1 MTKKEKLI
9 DSAQKNIQKGQI
21 AKAIKDYQQLVELEP
36 KDIRHRQKLAELFN
50 RAKQTAQAL
59 EEYHKVGNYYADNGF
74 YLKAIA
80 VFKQIQR
87 ISPDDLKIY
96 TRLAD
101 LNVKQG
107 LIGNAMAEYRQLI
120 ALHEQAG
127 ETASV
132 IDVLRRMKAI
142 DPENLNIRVK
152 LGESLAAAGMKND
165 ALEDFQE
172 VLKVLQAKDDQVKLL
187 KLHEIFAR
195 FFPDEPLIQVG
206 LGMCLIR
213 QGKAERGIALLE
225 SLRGTAPEDPAIL
238 DALASGH
245 HLLGAHDQ
253 ERRLLEGLA
262 DLLPGDLDVRERLVR
277 TCLAGESWN
286 EALDQLE
293 ETKTDFF
300 EDDRLGVLREF
311 YETLRGY
318 LPDETRVGA
327 TLQTI
332 YELGGEGAKLFDAM
346 ADEKTELSTESESVS
361 EEGLPPLF
369 AGEDD
374 SEKTSIEPAVV
385 EESEEMALEFL
396 ESLETTP
403 IVENIKRPIA
413 ESPLA
418 LDLPGDD
425 VFADLGSDS
434 SVTAVDTPATD
445 DEPELIPFDL
455 DDEELSFGFD
465 EEPTEISKT
474 EERSV
479 LPDFVL
485 SSGNSSGEPLFGEAS
500 VLAEKLEEAGFL
512 TTQGRFSEAERLCRE
527 LLLAEPGCRVAEEL
541 LTDIRSRQQATANE
555 PSSQEDFFDF
565 GAEVLEELG
574 EENLPSPE
582 AVHSSMDRYGMD
594 GVFSAF
600 KKGVRA
606 QIDSDDAESHFN
618 LGIAYK
624 EMGLLDDAI
633 GEFEQAMNDASRCLD
648 CVTLIALCQVEKG
661 DFKGAETTLKLGL
674 ALPGLNATQRMNIYY
689 DLGQVYELV
698 QRPLEALECFQS
710 VHDVDMFYRD
720 VQAKILSLRQQLGLG
735 SDDHEGPAGSG
746 GSKNRVSYI

>member
-36 KDIRHRQKLAELFN
+36 RDIRHRQKLAELYN

-59 EEYHKVGNYYADNGF
+59 EEYHTVGKYYADNGF

-80 VFKQIQR
+80 LFKQIQR

-96 TRLAD
+96 TRLAE

-120 ALHEQAG
+120 ARYEQAG
-127 ETASV
+127 ETGAV

-152 LGESLAAAGMKND
+152 LGETLAAAGMKND

-172 VLKVLQAKDDQVKLL
+172 VLKVLQAKNDQVKLL

-206 LGMCLIR
+206 LGMYLIR

-225 SLRGTAPEDPAIL
+225 SLRGTAPEDPTIL

-245 HLLGAHDQ
+245 HLLGDTDQ
-253 ERRLLEGLA
+253 ERVLLTSLIEFR
-262 DLLPGDLDVRERLVR
+262 PGDLDLRERLVR
-277 TCLAGESWN
+277 ACFAGEDWN

-293 ETKTDFF
+293 TTKADFLAAN
-300 EDDRLGVLREF
+300 RLVALRDLYQTLREH
-311 YETLRGY
+311 LSDD
-318 LPDETRVGA
+318 PRVGV
-327 TLQTI
+327 TLQAI
-332 YELGGEGAKLFDAM
+332 YELSGEGAKLFDVM
-346 ADEKTELSTESESVS
+346 ADEEPEPSLETAAIP

-369 AGEDD
+369 SGEDD
-374 SEKTSIEPAVV
+374 SVIPPIAPAVV

-403 IVENIKRPIA
+403 VAEQTEGSVG
-413 ESPLA
+413 ESPLV
-418 LDLPGDD
+418 LELPGDD
-425 VFADLGSDS
+425 VFADLGSES
-434 SVTAVDTPATD
+434 SEAAAGTPATD
-445 DEPELIPFDL
+445 DEPDLVPFDL
-455 DDEELSFGFD
+455 DNEELSFSFD
-465 EEPTEISKT
+465 DEPAEISAT
-474 EERSV
+474 EEHTP
-479 LPDFVL
+479 LPDFDL
-485 SSGNSSGEPLFGEAS
+485 APNAGAEQLFSEAS
-500 VLAEKLEEAGFL
+500 ALAEKLEEAGFL
-512 TTQGRFSEAERLCRE
+512 ATQGRFAEAERLCRE

-541 LTDIRSRQQATANE
+541 LADIRSRRQAPTDE
-555 PSSQEDFFDF
+555 PSTQEDFFDF
-565 GAEVLEELG
+565 GAEILDELG
-574 EENLPSPE
+574 EDNLPSPE
-582 AVHSSMDRYGMD
+582 AVSSSKDRYGME
-594 GVFSAF
+594 GVFTEF

-624 EMGLLDDAI
+624 EMGLIDDAI
-633 GEFEQAMNDASRCLD
+633 GEFEQAMNDVSRCLD

-661 DFKGAETTLKLGL
+661 DYKGAETTLKLGL
-674 ALPGLNATQRMNIYY
+674 ALPGLTAALRMNIYY

-698 QRPLEALECFQS
+698 QRPLEALECFQN

-720 VQAKILSLRQQLGLG
+720 VQAKIHSLRRQLGLG

-746 GSKNRVSYI
+746 GGKNRVSYI

>member
-1 MTKKEKLI
+1 LTKKEKLI

-36 KDIRHRQKLAELFN
+36 KDIRHRQKLAELYN
-50 RAKQTAQAL
+50 RAKQTAQSL
-59 EEYHKVGNYYADNGF
+59 EEYHKVGSYYADNGF

-87 ISPDDLKIY
+87 ISPADLKIY
-96 TRLAD
+96 SRLAE

-107 LIGNAMAEYRQLI
+107 LVGNALAEYRQLI
-120 ALHEQAG
+120 ACHEQAG
-127 ETASV
+127 DRDEV
-132 IDVLRRMKAI
+132 IAVLRRMKAI

-152 LGESLAAAGMKND
+152 LGETLAAAGMKND

-195 FFPDEPLIQVG
+195 FFPDEPQIQVG

-213 QGKAERGIALLE
+213 QGKTERGIALLE
-225 SLRGTAPEDPAIL
+225 SLRGTAPEDPTIL

-245 HLLGAHDQ
+245 HLLGAHDR
-253 ERRLLEGLA
+253 ER
-262 DLLPGDLDVRERLVR
+262 DLLANLVELRPGDLDVRERLVR
-277 TCLAGESWN
+277 ACLAGESWS

-293 ETKTDFF
+293 ATKADFL
-300 EDDRLGVLREF
+300 EADRLVSLRGF
-311 YETLRGY
+311 YETLREH
-318 LPDETRVGA
+318 LPDEPRVGV

-332 YELGGEGAKLFDAM
+332 YEVSGEGAKLFDAM
-346 ADEKTELSTESESVS
+346 ADEKLDHSTATATVPA
-361 EEGLPPLF
+361 EGLPPLF
-369 AGEDD
+369 SGEDD
-374 SEKTSIEPAVV
+374 SVLPHVEPAIV

-403 IVENIKRPIA
+403 VADKTEGSIG
-413 ESPLA
+413 ESPLV

-425 VFADLGSDS
+425 VFADLGCEASVAAVDAP
-434 SVTAVDTPATD
+434 VTA
-445 DEPELIPFDL
+445 DEPDLVPFDL
-455 DDEELSFGFD
+455 DSEELSFSFD
-465 EEPTEISKT
+465 EEPEEISAS
-474 EERSV
+474 EERES
-479 LPDFVL
+479 LPDFDL
-485 SSGNSSGEPLFGEAS
+485 APNADEPLFSETSG
-500 VLAEKLEEAGFL
+500 LAEKLEEAGFL
-512 TTQGRFSEAERLCRE
+512 ATQGRFAEAESLCRE
-527 LLLAEPGCRVAEEL
+527 LLAVEPDCRVAEEL
-541 LTDIRSRQQATANE
+541 LADIRSRQQGATAE
-555 PSSQEDFFDF
+555 PSDQEDFFDF
-565 GAEVLEELG
+565 GAEILDELG
-574 EENLPSPE
+574 EENLPTPE
-582 AVHSSMDRYGMD
+582 AVRSHQDRYGME

-633 GEFEQAMNDASRCLD
+633 GEFEQAMSDASRCLD

-661 DFKGAETTLKLGL
+661 DCKGAETTLKLGL
-674 ALPGLNATQRMNIYY
+674 ALPGLTATQRMSIYY

-720 VQAKILSLRQQLGLG
+720 VQAKIHSLRQQLGLG

-746 GSKNRVSYI
+746 GGKNRVSYI

>member
-36 KDIRHRQKLAELFN
+36 KDIRHRQKLAELYN

-59 EEYHKVGNYYADNGF
+59 EEYHKVGNHYADNGF

-87 ISPDDLKIY
+87 ISPNDLKIY
-96 TRLAD
+96 TRLAE

-120 ALHEQAG
+120 ACHEQAG
-127 ETASV
+127 ETAAV

-142 DPENLNIRVK
+142 DPENLNILVK
-152 LGESLAAAGMKND
+152 LGETLAAAGMKND
-165 ALEDFQE
+165 ALEDFQD
-172 VLKVLQAKDDQVKLL
+172 VLKVLQVKGDQVKLL

-195 FFPDEPLIQVG
+195 FFPDEPLIQAG

-225 SLRGTAPEDPAIL
+225 ALQGAAPEDPTIL

-245 HLLGAHDQ
+245 HLLGAHDR
-253 ERRLLEGLA
+253 ERGLLANLVELR
-262 DLLPGDLDVRERLVR
+262 PGDLDVRERLVR
-277 TCLAGESWN
+277 VCLAGESWS

-293 ETKTDFF
+293 ATKADFL
-300 EDDRLGVLREF
+300 EADRLVSLRGF
-311 YETLRGY
+311 YETLREH
-318 LPDETRVGA
+318 LPDEPRVGV

-332 YELGGEGAKLFDAM
+332 YEVSGEGAKLFDAM
-346 ADEKTELSTESESVS
+346 ADEKLDHSTATAAVPA
-361 EEGLPPLF
+361 EGLPPLF
-369 AGEDD
+369 SGEDD
-374 SEKTSIEPAVV
+374 SVLPHVEPAIV

-403 IVENIKRPIA
+403 VADKTESSIG
-413 ESPLA
+413 ESPLV

-425 VFADLGSDS
+425 VFADLGCDA
-434 SVTAVDTPATD
+434 SVAAVDAPATA
-445 DEPELIPFDL
+445 DEPDLVPFDL
-455 DDEELSFGFD
+455 DSEELSFSFD
-465 EEPTEISKT
+465 EEPEEISAS
-474 EERSV
+474 EERES
-479 LPDFVL
+479 LPDFDL
-485 SSGNSSGEPLFGEAS
+485 APNADEPLFSETSG
-500 VLAEKLEEAGFL
+500 LAEKLEDAGFL
-512 TTQGRFSEAERLCRE
+512 ATQGRFAEAESLCRE
-527 LLLAEPGCRVAEEL
+527 LLAVEPDCRVAEEL
-541 LTDIRSRQQATANE
+541 LADIRSRQKGATAE
-555 PSSQEDFFDF
+555 PSDQEDFFDF
-565 GAEVLEELG
+565 GAEILDELG
-574 EENLPSPE
+574 EENLPTPE
-582 AVHSSMDRYGMD
+582 AVRSHQDRYGME

-633 GEFEQAMNDASRCLD
+633 GEFEQAMSDASRCLD

-661 DFKGAETTLKLGL
+661 DCKGAETTLKLGL
-674 ALPGLNATQRMNIYY
+674 ALPGLTATQRMSIYY

-720 VQAKILSLRQQLGLG
+720 VQAKIHSLRQQLGLG

-746 GSKNRVSYI
+746 GGKNRVSYI

>member
-21 AKAIKDYQQLVELEP
+21 TKAIKDYQQLVELEP
-36 KDIRHRQKLAELFN
+36 RDIRHRQKLAELYN

-59 EEYHKVGNYYADNGF
+59 EEYHTVGKYYADNGF

-80 VFKQIQR
+80 LFKQIQR

-96 TRLAD
+96 TRLAE

-120 ALHEQAG
+120 ARYEQAG
-127 ETASV
+127 EMGAV

-152 LGESLAAAGMKND
+152 LGETLAAAGMKND

-172 VLKVLQAKDDQVKLL
+172 VLKVLQAKNDQVKLL

-206 LGMCLIR
+206 LGMYLIR
-213 QGKAERGIALLE
+213 QGQAERGIALLE
-225 SLRGTAPEDPAIL
+225 SLRGTAPEDPTIL

-245 HLLGAHDQ
+245 HLLGDTDQ
-253 ERRLLEGLA
+253 ERPLLTSLIGFR
-262 DLLPGDLDVRERLVR
+262 PGDLALRERLVR
-277 TCLAGESWN
+277 ACFAGEDWN

-293 ETKTDFF
+293 TSKADFL
-300 EDDRLGVLREF
+300 EANCLVVLREL
-311 YETLRGY
+311 YETLREH
-318 LPDETRVGA
+318 LSDDPRVGV
-327 TLQTI
+327 TLQAI
-332 YELGGEGAKLFDAM
+332 YELSGEGAKLFDAM
-346 ADEKTELSTESESVS
+346 ADEEPEPSPETAAFP

-369 AGEDD
+369 SGEDD
-374 SEKTSIEPAVV
+374 LVLPPIHPSVV

-403 IVENIKRPIA
+403 VAEKTEGSVD
-413 ESPLA
+413 ESPLV
-418 LDLPGDD
+418 LELSGVD
-425 VFADLGSDS
+425 VFADLGSES
-434 SVTAVDTPATD
+434 SEAAADTPATD
-445 DEPELIPFDL
+445 GEPDLVPFDL
-455 DDEELSFGFD
+455 DSEELSFSFD
-465 EEPTEISKT
+465 DEPAKISAT
-474 EERSV
+474 EERAS
-479 LPDFVL
+479 LPDFDL
-485 SSGNSSGEPLFGEAS
+485 APNADEPLFSEAS
-500 VLAEKLEEAGFL
+500 GLAEKLEEAGFL
-512 TTQGRFSEAERLCRE
+512 ATQGRFAEAETLCLE

-541 LTDIRSRQQATANE
+541 LADIHSRRQAPTDE
-555 PSSQEDFFDF
+555 PSTQEDFFDF
-565 GAEVLEELG
+565 GAEILVELG
-574 EENLPSPE
+574 EGNLPSPE
-582 AVHSSMDRYGMD
+582 AIRSSKDRYGME
-594 GVFSAF
+594 GVFTEF

-674 ALPGLNATQRMNIYY
+674 ALPGLTATQRMNIYY

-698 QRPLEALECFQS
+698 QRPLEALECFQN

-720 VQAKILSLRQQLGLG
+720 VQAKIHSLRRQLGLG
-735 SDDHEGPAGSG
+735 NDDHEGPAGSG
-746 GSKNRVSYI
+746 GGKNRVSYI

>member
-36 KDIRHRQKLAELFN
+36 KDIRHRQKLAELYN

-59 EEYHKVGNYYADNGF
+59 EEYHKVGNHYADNGF

-87 ISPDDLKIY
+87 ISPEDLKIY
-96 TRLAD
+96 IRLAE

-107 LIGNAMAEYRQLI
+107 LVGNAMAEYRQLI
-120 ALHEQAG
+120 ARHEQAG
-127 ETASV
+127 DTDAV

-152 LGESLAAAGMKND
+152 LGETLAAAGMKND
-165 ALEDFQE
+165 ALEDFQD
-172 VLKVLQAKDDQVKLL
+172 VLKVLQAKGDQVKLL

-195 FFPDEPLIQVG
+195 FFPDEPLIQIG

-225 SLRGTAPEDPAIL
+225 SLQGTAPEDPAIL

-245 HLLGAHDQ
+245 HLLGAYDQ
-253 ERRLLEGLA
+253 ERTFLEGLA
-262 DLLPGDLDVRERLVR
+262 ELLPGDLDVRERLVR
-277 TCLAGESWN
+277 ACLAGEAWS

-293 ETKTDFF
+293 TTKADFL
-300 EDDRLGVLREF
+300 EADRLVSLREL
-311 YETLRGY
+311 YETLRER
-318 LPDETRVGA
+318 LPDEPRVGV

-332 YELGGEGAKLFDAM
+332 YELSGEGAKLFDAM
-346 ADEKTELSTESESVS
+346 ADEPPEPSAAIEAVS

-369 AGEDD
+369 SSEDD
-374 SEKTSIEPAVV
+374 SVKPRIEPALV

-403 IVENIKRPIA
+403 VA
-413 ESPLA
+413 EKTEDSLSDSPLV

-425 VFADLGSDS
+425 VFADLGDESSEASVDS
-434 SVTAVDTPATD
+434 PATD
-445 DEPELIPFDL
+445 EEPDLVPFDL
-455 DDEELSFGFD
+455 DSEELSFSFD
-465 EEPTEISKT
+465 DEPADISATEEPASH
-474 EERSV
+474 
-479 LPDFVL
+479 PDFDLAPNV
-485 SSGNSSGEPLFGEAS
+485 SAEPLFSEATG
-500 VLAEKLEEAGFL
+500 LAEKLEEAGFL
-512 TTQGRFSEAERLCRE
+512 ATQGRFAEAESLCRE
-527 LLLAEPGCRVAEEL
+527 LLAAEPGCRVAEEL
-541 LTDIRSRQQATANE
+541 LTDIRSRQQAPTTE
-555 PSSQEDFFDF
+555 PPAKEDFFDF
-565 GAEVLEELG
+565 GAEILDELG
-574 EENLPSPE
+574 EENLPIPE
-582 AVHSSMDRYGMD
+582 AVSSHQDRYGME

-674 ALPGLNATQRMNIYY
+674 ALPGLTATQRMSIYY

>member
-36 KDIRHRQKLAELFN
+36 KDIRHRQKLAELYN

-59 EEYHKVGNYYADNGF
+59 EEYHTVGKYYADNGF

-80 VFKQIQR
+80 LFKQIQR

-96 TRLAD
+96 TRLAE

-107 LIGNAMAEYRQLI
+107 LVGNAMAEYRQLI
-120 ALHEQAG
+120 ARYEQAG
-127 ETASV
+127 ETGAV

-152 LGESLAAAGMKND
+152 LGETLAAAGMKND

-172 VLKVLQAKDDQVKLL
+172 VLKVLQAKNDQVKLL

-195 FFPDEPLIQVG
+195 FFPDEPLIQIG
-206 LGMCLIR
+206 LGMYLIR

-225 SLRGTAPEDPAIL
+225 SLRGTSPEDPAIL
-238 DALASGH
+238 DALAYGH
-245 HLLGAHDQ
+245 HLLGDTDQ
-253 ERRLLEGLA
+253 ERALLMSLIEFRPA
-262 DLLPGDLDVRERLVR
+262 DLDVRERLVR
-277 TCLAGESWN
+277 ACIAGQVWD

-293 ETKTDFF
+293 TTKADFL
-300 EDDRLGVLREF
+300 EANRLVPLREL
-311 YETLRGY
+311 YETLREH
-318 LPDETRVGA
+318 LSDDHRVGV
-327 TLQTI
+327 TLQAI
-332 YELGGEGAKLFDAM
+332 YELSGEGAKLFDAM
-346 ADEKTELSTESESVS
+346 ADDEERESSPETAAIP

-369 AGEDD
+369 SGEDD

-403 IVENIKRPIA
+403 VAEKTEGSVD
-413 ESPLA
+413 ESPLV
-418 LDLPGDD
+418 LELPGDD
-425 VFADLGSDS
+425 VFADLGSES
-434 SVTAVDTPATD
+434 SVAPVDTPATD
-445 DEPELIPFDL
+445 DEPDLVPFDL
-455 DDEELSFGFD
+455 DSDELSFSFD
-465 EEPTEISKT
+465 DEPAEISVT
-474 EERSV
+474 EERTS
-479 LPDFVL
+479 LPDFEL
-485 SSGNSSGEPLFGEAS
+485 APNASAEPLFSEAS
-500 VLAEKLEEAGFL
+500 GLAEKLEEAGFL
-512 TTQGRFSEAERLCRE
+512 ATQGRFAEAERLCRE

-541 LTDIRSRQQATANE
+541 LADIRFRRQAPTDE
-555 PSSQEDFFDF
+555 PSTQEDFFDF
-565 GAEVLEELG
+565 GAEILDELG
-574 EENLPSPE
+574 EDNLPSPE
-582 AVHSSMDRYGMD
+582 AISSSKDRYGME
-594 GVFSAF
+594 GVFTEF

-624 EMGLLDDAI
+624 EMGLIDDAI
-633 GEFEQAMNDASRCLD
+633 GEFEQAMNDVSRCLD

-661 DFKGAETTLKLGL
+661 DYKGAETTLKLGL
-674 ALPGLNATQRMNIYY
+674 ALPGLTAALRMNIYY

-698 QRPLEALECFQS
+698 QRPLEALECFQN

-720 VQAKILSLRQQLGLG
+720 VQAKIHSLRRQLGLG

-746 GSKNRVSYI
+746 GGKNRVSYI

>member
-36 KDIRHRQKLAELFN
+36 KDIRHRQKLAELYN
-50 RAKQTAQAL
+50 RAKQTAQSL
-59 EEYHKVGNYYADNGF
+59 EEYHKVGSYYADNGF

-87 ISPDDLKIY
+87 ISPADLKIY
-96 TRLAD
+96 SRLAE

-107 LIGNAMAEYRQLI
+107 LVGNALAEYRQLI
-120 ALHEQAG
+120 ACHEQAG
-127 ETASV
+127 DRDEV
-132 IDVLRRMKAI
+132 IAVLRRMKAI

-152 LGESLAAAGMKND
+152 LGETLAAAGMKND

-195 FFPDEPLIQVG
+195 FFPDEPQIQVG

-245 HLLGAHDQ
+245 HLLGVYDR
-253 ERRLLEGLA
+253 ERALLESLVE
-262 DLLPGDLDVRERLVR
+262 LRPGDLDVRERLVR
-277 TCLAGESWN
+277 ACLAGEAWD

-293 ETKTDFF
+293 TTKADFL
-300 EDDRLGVLREF
+300 EADRLVSLREL
-311 YETLRGY
+311 YEALREH
-318 LPDETRVGA
+318 LPEEPRVG
-327 TLQTI
+327 TSLQTI
-332 YELGGEGAKLFDAM
+332 YELSGEGAKLFDAM
-346 ADEKTELSTESESVS
+346 AGETAELSAGSDTIP

-369 AGEDD
+369 SGEDD
-374 SEKTSIEPAVV
+374 SVQLHLEPEVV

-403 IVENIKRPIA
+403 VAEKTEGSVG
-413 ESPLA
+413 ESPLV

-425 VFADLGSDS
+425 VFADLGSELS
-434 SVTAVDTPATD
+434 EETGAIPATD
-445 DEPELIPFDL
+445 EEPDLVPFELDG
-455 DDEELSFGFD
+455 EELSFSFD
-465 EEPTEISKT
+465 DEPAEISAT
-474 EERSV
+474 EERST
-479 LPDFVL
+479 LPDFDL
-485 SSGNSSGEPLFGEAS
+485 APNANAEPLFGEAS
-500 VLAEKLEEAGFL
+500 GLAEKLEEAGFL
-512 TTQGRFSEAERLCRE
+512 ATQGHFAEAETLCFE
-527 LLLAEPGCRVAEEL
+527 LLAAEPGCRVAEEL
-541 LTDIRSRQQATANE
+541 LADIRSRRQSPAIE
-555 PSSQEDFFDF
+555 PSAQEDFFDF
-565 GAEVLEELG
+565 GAEILDELG
-574 EENLPSPE
+574 EDNLPSPE
-582 AVHSSMDRYGMD
+582 AVSSNKDRYGME
-594 GVFSAF
+594 GVITEF

-648 CVTLIALCQVEKG
+648 CVTLIALCQGDKG

-674 ALPGLNATQRMNIYY
+674 ALPGLTATQRMSIYY

-720 VQAKILSLRQQLGLG
+720 VQAKIHSLRQQLGLG
-735 SDDHEGPAGSG
+735 GDDHEGPAGSAG
-746 GSKNRVSYI
+746 GKHRVSYI

>member
-36 KDIRHRQKLAELFN
+36 KDIRHRQKLAELYN

-96 TRLAD
+96 IRLAD

-120 ALHEQAG
+120 ARHEQTG
-127 ETASV
+127 ETDAV

-152 LGESLAAAGMKND
+152 LGETLAAAGMKND
-165 ALEDFQE
+165 ALEDFQD
-172 VLKVLQAKDDQVKLL
+172 VLKVLQAKGDQVKLL

-195 FFPDEPLIQVG
+195 FFPGEPLIQAG

-225 SLRGTAPEDPAIL
+225 TLQGAAPEDPAIL
-238 DALASGH
+238 DALACGH

-253 ERRLLEGLA
+253 EQMFLERLAE
-262 DLLPGDLDVRERLVR
+262 LLPGDLDARERLVR
-277 TCLAGESWN
+277 ACLAGEAWN
-286 EALDQLE
+286 EALGQLE
-293 ETKTDFF
+293 AAKADFL
-300 EDDRLGVLREF
+300 ESDRLGSLREL
-311 YETLRGY
+311 YETLRDR
-318 LPDETRVGA
+318 LPEDPRVGA
-327 TLQTI
+327 TLQTL
-332 YELGGEGAKLFDAM
+332 YELSGEGAKLFGAM
-346 ADEKTELSTESESVS
+346 AGETAQLTAGSETIP

-369 AGEDD
+369 SAEDD
-374 SEKTSIEPAVV
+374 SGNTHIEPALV

-403 IVENIKRPIA
+403 IPEKSEDSLG
-413 ESPLA
+413 ESPRV

-425 VFADLGSDS
+425 VFADLGSEAS
-434 SVTAVDTPATD
+434 EAAVDAPATD
-445 DEPELIPFDL
+445 DEPDLVPFDL
-455 DDEELSFGFD
+455 DSEELSFSFD
-465 EEPTEISKT
+465 DEPAEISASD
-474 EERSV
+474 EPAS
-479 LPDFVL
+479 LPDFDPAL
-485 SSGNSSGEPLFGEAS
+485 NADAEPLFSETSG
-500 VLAEKLEEAGFL
+500 LAEKLEEAGFL
-512 TTQGRFSEAERLCRE
+512 ATQGRFDEAESLCRE
-527 LLLAEPGCRVAEEL
+527 LLAAEPGCRVAEEL
-541 LTDIRSRQQATANE
+541 LDDIRSRRQAPAVE
-555 PSSQEDFFDF
+555 AAAQEDFFDF
-565 GAEVLEELG
+565 GAEILDELG
-574 EENLPSPE
+574 EDNLPSPE

-594 GVFSAF
+594 GVFSEF

-633 GEFEQAMNDASRCLD
+633 GEFEQAMNDSSRCLD

-661 DFKGAETTLKLGL
+661 DCKGAETTLKLGL
-674 ALPGLNATQRMNIYY
+674 ALPGLNAAQRMNIHY

-698 QRPLEALECFQS
+698 QRPLEALECFQN

-720 VQAKILSLRQQLGLG
+720 VQAKIHSLRQQLGFG
-735 SDDHEGPAGSG
+735 GDDHEGPAGTG
-746 GSKNRVSYI
+746 GGKNRVSYI

>member
-36 KDIRHRQKLAELFN
+36 KDIRHRQKLAELYN
-50 RAKQTAQAL
+50 RAKQTAQSL

-87 ISPDDLKIY
+87 ISPNDLKIY
-96 TRLAD
+96 TRLAE

-120 ALHEQAG
+120 ACHEQAG
-127 ETASV
+127 ETDAV
-132 IDVLRRMKAI
+132 IDVLRRMKSI

-152 LGESLAAAGMKND
+152 LGETLAAAGMKND
-165 ALEDFQE
+165 ALEDFQD
-172 VLKVLQAKDDQVKLL
+172 VLKVLQAKGDQVKLL

-195 FFPDEPLIQVG
+195 FFPDEPLIRIG

-213 QGKAERGIALLE
+213 QGEAKRGIALLE
-225 SLRGTAPEDPAIL
+225 SLRETDSEDPAIL

-253 ERRLLEGLA
+253 ERMFLERLAE
-262 DLLPGDLDVRERLVR
+262 LLPGDLNVRERLVR
-277 TCLAGESWN
+277 ACLAGEAWN

-293 ETKTDFF
+293 ATKADYL
-300 EDDRLGVLREF
+300 EADRLVSLREL
-311 YETLRGY
+311 YETLRDR
-318 LPDETRVGA
+318 LPDEPRVDV

-332 YELGGEGAKLFDAM
+332 YELSGEGAKLFDAM
-346 ADEKTELSTESESVS
+346 AGETAELSAGSERIP

-369 AGEDD
+369 SGEDD
-374 SEKTSIEPAVV
+374 SENTHIEPALV

-403 IVENIKRPIA
+403 IPEKSEDSLD
-413 ESPLA
+413 ESPLV
-418 LDLPGDD
+418 LDLPSDD
-425 VFADLGSDS
+425 VFADLGAES
-434 SVTAVDTPATD
+434 SEGVVDAPATD
-445 DEPELIPFDL
+445 EESDLVPFDL
-455 DDEELSFGFD
+455 DSDELSFSFD
-465 EEPTEISKT
+465 DEPAEISASEEPVS
-474 EERSV
+474 
-479 LPDFVL
+479 LPDFDPAL
-485 SSGNSSGEPLFGEAS
+485 NADAEPLFSETSG
-500 VLAEKLEEAGFL
+500 LAEKLEEAGFL
-512 TTQGRFSEAERLCRE
+512 ATQGRFDEAESLCRE
-527 LLLAEPGCRVAEEL
+527 LLAAEPGCRVAEEL
-541 LTDIRSRQQATANE
+541 LDDIRSRRQAPAAE
-555 PSSQEDFFDF
+555 PAAQEDFFDF
-565 GAEVLEELG
+565 GAEILDELG
-574 EENLPSPE
+574 EDNLPNPE
-582 AVHSSMDRYGMD
+582 AVGASRDRYGME
-594 GVFSAF
+594 GVFTEF

-633 GEFEQAMNDASRCLD
+633 GEFEQAMNDSSRCLD

-661 DFKGAETTLKLGL
+661 DCKGAETTLKLGL
-674 ALPGLNATQRMNIYY
+674 ALPGLTANQRMSIYY

-698 QRPLEALECFQS
+698 QRPLEALECFQN

-746 GSKNRVSYI
+746 GSKHRVSYI

>member
-36 KDIRHRQKLAELFN
+36 KDIRHRQKLAELYN
-50 RAKQTAQAL
+50 RAKQTAQSL
-59 EEYHKVGNYYADNGF
+59 EEYHKVGSYYADNGF

-87 ISPDDLKIY
+87 ISPADLKIY
-96 TRLAD
+96 SRLAE

-107 LIGNAMAEYRQLI
+107 LVGNALAEYRQLI
-120 ALHEQAG
+120 ACHEQAG
-127 ETASV
+127 ARDEV
-132 IDVLRRMKAI
+132 IAVLRRMKAI

-152 LGESLAAAGMKND
+152 LGETLAAAGMKND

-195 FFPDEPLIQVG
+195 FFPDEPQIQVG

-245 HLLGAHDQ
+245 HLLGVSDR
-253 ERRLLEGLA
+253 ERALLESLVE
-262 DLLPGDLDVRERLVR
+262 LRPGDLDVRERLVR
-277 TCLAGESWN
+277 ACLAGEAWD

-293 ETKTDFF
+293 TTKADFL
-300 EDDRLGVLREF
+300 EANRLVSLREL
-311 YETLRGY
+311 YEALREH
-318 LPDETRVGA
+318 LPEEPRVG
-327 TLQTI
+327 TSLQTI
-332 YELGGEGAKLFDAM
+332 YELSGEGAKLFDAM
-346 ADEKTELSTESESVS
+346 AGETAELSAGSDTIPV
-361 EEGLPPLF
+361 EGLPPLF
-369 AGEDD
+369 SGEDD
-374 SEKTSIEPAVV
+374 SVQLHLEPEVV

-403 IVENIKRPIA
+403 VAEKTEGSVG
-413 ESPLA
+413 ESPLV

-425 VFADLGSDS
+425 VFADLGSELS
-434 SVTAVDTPATD
+434 EETGAIPATD
-445 DEPELIPFDL
+445 EEPDLVPFELDG
-455 DDEELSFGFD
+455 EELSFSFD
-465 EEPTEISKT
+465 DEPAEISAT
-474 EERSV
+474 EERST
-479 LPDFVL
+479 LPDFDL
-485 SSGNSSGEPLFGEAS
+485 APNANAEPLFGEAS
-500 VLAEKLEEAGFL
+500 GLAEKLEEAGFL
-512 TTQGRFSEAERLCRE
+512 ATQGHFAEAETLCCE
-527 LLLAEPGCRVAEEL
+527 LLAAEPGCRVAEEL
-541 LTDIRSRQQATANE
+541 LADIRSRRQSPAIE
-555 PSSQEDFFDF
+555 PSAQEDFFDF
-565 GAEVLEELG
+565 GAEILDELG
-574 EENLPSPE
+574 EDNLPSPE
-582 AVHSSMDRYGMD
+582 AVSSNKDRYGME
-594 GVFSAF
+594 GVITEF

-648 CVTLIALCQVEKG
+648 CVTLIALCQGDKG

-674 ALPGLNATQRMNIYY
+674 ALPGLTATQRMSIYY

-720 VQAKILSLRQQLGLG
+720 VQAKIHSLRQQLGLG
-735 SDDHEGPAGSG
+735 GDDHEGPAGSAG
-746 GSKNRVSYI
+746 GKHRVSYI

>member
-21 AKAIKDYQQLVELEP
+21 AKAIKDYQQLVELDP
-36 KDIRHRQKLAELFN
+36 KDVRHRLKLAELYN
-50 RAKQTAQAL
+50 RAKRTAQAL
-59 EEYHKVGNYYADNGF
+59 EEYHKVGKHYADNGF

-96 TRLAD
+96 IHLAE
-101 LNVKQG
+101 LNIKQG
-107 LIGNAMAEYRQLI
+107 LVGNAMAEYRQLI
-120 ALHEQAG
+120 TRHEQAG
-127 ETASV
+127 ETGAV
-132 IDVLRRMKAI
+132 IDVLRRMKAV

-152 LGESLAAAGMKND
+152 LGETLAAAGMKND
-165 ALEDFQE
+165 ALEDFQD

-195 FFPDEPLIQVG
+195 FFPDEPLIQIG

-213 QGKAERGIALLE
+213 QGETERGIALFE
-225 SLRGTAPEDPAIL
+225 SLQKATPEDPTIL

-253 ERRLLEGLA
+253 ERALLARLVELR
-262 DLLPGDLDVRERLVR
+262 PGDLGVRERLVR
-277 TCLAGESWN
+277 ACLAEKSCH

-293 ETKTDFF
+293 KIKADFL
-300 EDDRLGVLREF
+300 EADRLAVLREL

-318 LPDETRVGA
+318 LPDEPRVGV

-332 YELGGEGAKLFDAM
+332 YELTGEGAKLFDAM
-346 ADEKTELSTESESVS
+346 ADEKPDLSIGTKAIS

-369 AGEDD
+369 SGEDD
-374 SEKTSIEPAVV
+374 SRKTDIEPAVV

-403 IVENIKRPIA
+403 VVEKPEASIG
-413 ESPLA
+413 ESPIV
-418 LDLPGDD
+418 LDLPEDD
-425 VFADLGSDS
+425 VFADLGSES
-434 SVTAVDTPATD
+434 SEATVATPATD
-445 DEPELIPFDL
+445 DEPDLIPFDL
-455 DDEELSFGFD
+455 DSEELSFNFD
-465 EEPTEISKT
+465 DEPAESFAT
-474 EERSV
+474 EERAP
-479 LPDFVL
+479 LPDLDLAPSADAAKPFF
-485 SSGNSSGEPLFGEAS
+485 SEAPGR
-500 VLAEKLEEAGFL
+500 AEKLEEAGFL
-512 TTQGRFSEAERLCRE
+512 ATKGRFAEAENLCRE
-527 LLLAEPGCRVAEEL
+527 LLAGEPGCRVVEEL
-541 LTDIRSRQQATANE
+541 LNDIRSRQQTPNGA
-555 PSSQEDFFDF
+555 SSTQEDFFDF
-565 GAEVLEELG
+565 GAEVLNDLG
-574 EENLPSPE
+574 EDNLPTPE
-582 AVHSSMDRYGMD
+582 AISSSKDRYGME
-594 GVFSAF
+594 GVFTEF

-633 GEFEQAMNDASRCLD
+633 GEFEQAMSDASRCLD
-648 CVTLIALCQVEKG
+648 SVTLIALCQGEKG

-674 ALPGLNATQRMNIYY
+674 ALPGLTATQRMNIYY

-735 SDDHEGPAGSG
+735 SDDDEDPAGSS